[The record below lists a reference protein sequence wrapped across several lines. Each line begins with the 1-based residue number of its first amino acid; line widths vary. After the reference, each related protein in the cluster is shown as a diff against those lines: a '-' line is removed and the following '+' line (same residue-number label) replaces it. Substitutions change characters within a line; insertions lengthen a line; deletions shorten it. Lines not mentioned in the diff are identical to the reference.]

1 MKQNDKRLDAY
12 RKVSGS
18 GEKKEDSADN
28 VSSETVRPFTFPR
41 FDTPSSNETTKSA
54 VPKQGLPSIPAAA
67 DDDGLLKT
75 AGKDTVYRR
84 VAKFLLLIGTDEAAK
99 VIAHLTP
106 EQTEKIVPEIA
117 SIRRLDKDEA
127 AVILAEFETLL
138 VRARESGGVDTARTI
153 LEKAFGE
160 ERADEMLKKAVP
172 YPEGKPFDYLSEMDG
187 DRLFQLLK
195 GESAAIRAVVL
206 SRIQPSSAAA
216 AIKLMPSGEKNE
228 VIMRLA
234 KMGAISPEVIR
245 RIDESMREKV
255 QNTSVV
261 SAESIDG
268 RGALAEILRRM
279 DFRSESSILET
290 LADADPELGQDIRH
304 RLFTIE
310 DVIGADDK
318 YLQTKLR
325 DMNEGE
331 IALLIAGKS
340 EDFRKKIL
348 SNISKTRGAMVL
360 EEESL
365 RKPISRRDSDTIT
378 NTFLSSL
385 RRAWEQGD
393 LYISGRDEE
402 IYV

>member
-1 MKQNDKRLDAY
+1 MDR
-12 RKVSGS
+12 
-18 GEKKEDSADN
+18 
-28 VSSETVRPFTFPR
+28 
-41 FDTPSSNETTKSA
+41 TPSVNLS
-54 VPKQGLPSIPAAA
+54 VPDSG

-75 AGKDTVYRR
+75 GGKETVYRR
-84 VAKFLLLIGTDEAAK
+84 VAKFLLLIGTEEAAK

-117 SIRRLDKDEA
+117 SIRSIDRDEA
-127 AVILAEFETLL
+127 AVILAEFENLL
-138 VRARESGGVDTARTI
+138 LRARESGGVDTARTI

-160 ERADEMLKKAVP
+160 EQAERMLRKAVP
-172 YPEGKPFDYLSEMDG
+172 FAEGKPFDYLAEMDG
-187 DRLFQLLK
+187 DRLLQLLK

-206 SRIQPSSAAA
+206 SRIKPASAAA
-216 AIKLMPSGEKNE
+216 VIKLMPLNEKNE

-234 KMGAISPEVIR
+234 KMEPISPDVIR

-255 QNTSVV
+255 KNISTAS
-261 SAESIDG
+261 SESIDG

-290 LADADPELGQDIRH
+290 LSDADPELGQDIRH

-310 DVIGADDK
+310 DVTGADDK
-318 YLQTKLR
+318 YLQNKLR
-325 DMNEGE
+325 EMNEGD
-331 IALLIAGKS
+331 IAILIAGKS
-340 EDFRKKIL
+340 EEFRKKIL

-365 RKPISRRDSDTIT
+365 RKPISRRDSDQAT
-378 NTFLSSL
+378 NNFLSSL

-393 LYISGRDEE
+393 LFIAGRDEE
-402 IYV
+402 TYL